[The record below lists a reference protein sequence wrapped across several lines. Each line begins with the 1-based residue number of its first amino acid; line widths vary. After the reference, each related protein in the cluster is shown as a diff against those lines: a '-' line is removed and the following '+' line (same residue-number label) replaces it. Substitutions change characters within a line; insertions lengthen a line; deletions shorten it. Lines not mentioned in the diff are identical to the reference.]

1 MKWLKALS
9 YMVVMGGLEP
19 PTPALSRSA
28 LAVKEISNPINKPSN
43 EKSSFLFMVVIL
55 SFRYEG

>member
-1 MKWLKALS
+1 
-9 YMVVMGGLEP
+9 MVVMGGLEP